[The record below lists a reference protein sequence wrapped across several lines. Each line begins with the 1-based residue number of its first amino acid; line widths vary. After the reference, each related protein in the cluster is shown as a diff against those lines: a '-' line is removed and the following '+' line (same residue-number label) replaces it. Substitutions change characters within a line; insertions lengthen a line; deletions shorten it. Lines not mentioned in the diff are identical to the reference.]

1 MSVALPVELTMR
13 GDGHKLTPGANLVVT
28 TLKHLYID
36 VQAQAA
42 VKHVFSSFYVPI
54 RAELVYEN
62 GFEVWGLNDE
72 PPLSGDTSVLLIQGA
87 ATFKLKINPKAK
99 VTSDQCEKKN
109 FRIRISAVNGSHM
122 QAHTAAFKIMVRVD
136 RPLAAQREAAAGLLQ
151 FGSAPA
157 TEEREWERQVNEHGA
172 QLKALKEDNVRILNQ
187 LRELRK
193 LL

>member
-1 MSVALPVELTMR
+1 MSVALPFELTMR
-13 GDGHKLTPGANLVVT
+13 GDGHKLTPGAKLVVT

-36 VQAQAA
+36 VEAQAA
-42 VKHVFSSFYVPI
+42 VEHVNVPI

-62 GFEVWGLNDE
+62 GFEVRGLNDE

-99 VTSDQCEKKN
+99 ITSDQHEKKN

-136 RPLAAQREAAAGLLQ
+136 RPPAAQREAAAGLLQ

-157 TEEREWERQVNEHGA
+157 TEEREWERKVDAHGA
-172 QLKALKEDNVRILNQ
+172 QLKALKEDNVRILKQ